1 MFPLY
6 VSIYHYGCCLGGK
19 CNCCG
24 SHILNY
30 LFGSGDGIGSCIGG
44 DGGGG
49 IDVVGYFFNG
59 GIVVMVSLVKSF
71 LRVAV
76 VIRS

>member
-1 MFPLY
+1 M
-6 VSIYHYGCCLGGK
+6 
-19 CNCCG
+19 
-24 SHILNY
+24 
-30 LFGSGDGIGSCIGG
+30 FGSGDGIGSCIGG

-71 LRVAV
+71 FKGG
-76 VIRS
+76 SCY